1 MNEWMRLGFDESNK
15 TRVEKRRSSFFFIR
29 VEFDRLSNRN
39 WKEAFAQ
46 TLPNAQSV
54 NISEAFHFSSKSS
67 HRFSLL
73 SILSSYA
80 KDGLLVIR
88 IRITHKNQ
96 FASFF
101 FLRLLLFMSLLFFFS
116 IHYHDSNA
124 YNGVVL
130 INRLVRMKRFQFL
143 IFSSCFFS
151 LRTPP
156 TPITLAMLG
165 CIHMFM
171 APSRAI
177 PVHPSFLDCR
187 WEH

>member
-1 MNEWMRLGFDESNK
+1 MNWTKQEEAW
-15 TRVEKRRSSFFFIR
+15 VEKRRLSFFFIG
-29 VEFDRLSNRN
+29 VGFDRLSNRN
-39 WKEAFAQ
+39 SKEAFAQ
-46 TLPNAQSV
+46 PLPNAQSV

-88 IRITHKNQ
+88 VRITHKNQ

-101 FLRLLLFMSLLFFFS
+101 FLRRLLFMSLLFFFSFS

-130 INRLVRMKRFQFL
+130 INRLFRMKCFQFWHFL
-143 IFSSCFFS
+143 AVFFYTWE
-151 LRTPP
+151 RPP
-156 TPITLAMLG
+156 PPCPITLAMLG

-187 WEH
+187 WKQ